1 MKMKTIKNIE
11 AFFLIKNNLKI
22 NNLMTWT
29 CHVNTLQSYFYF
41 FGENTLTSPEFH
53 VYVTNLP
60 SIFSLDKDLPC
71 R

>member
-1 MKMKTIKNIE
+1 
-11 AFFLIKNNLKI
+11 
-22 NNLMTWT
+22 MTWT